1 MRRWVVASSPRYG
14 GGVVIDAATGDH
26 VLVLVRLCLNAAA
39 AEACR
44 SLETERV
51 RSGEEDGGSGFGDDP
66 RELRFECPRLVEG
79 VVWLG
84 AQLRILY
91 GEGSGRLFAI
101 AAVREAILRAG
112 SRLVVGV
119 GGSGEGGEAGASG
132 GESVQGSDFGNVG
145 TSSVYVSQVAAAVAA
160 LHERFSLEEKIKA
173 LRAPRRSKYQLY
185 TFSILTVQF
194 NNLIPHTLER
204 GHEERLKRPN
214 YRTILEY
221 DGVISRQVDSQ
232 ESGRAKTRE
241 ELLAEER
248 DYKRRRMSYRGKKL
262 KRNPKE
268 ILRDIID
275 EHMEEIKHAG
285 GIGCLVDTPG
295 GIALSMLKDNSHEGT
310 HQGSFD
316 PTSSSYSKEVLGHQ
330 SASCAKSTCDDT
342 FGIVSSRNHGMRD
355 SVKDLRNGN
364 RQREYQ
370 KVSDHD
376 NRRINDSEST
386 VDQRYSHQHENS
398 RRQRNSN
405 DHRKYD
411 YKYKKDGSDY
421 YSESSGCTRGSSERE
436 YGRMSG
442 VRSNDISTA
451 SHTRHR
457 SVSVIQDQ
465 FSDRYNPQSAYSD
478 RDPAT
483 IMLYEGSAGQ
493 REIYHDEKRNVK
505 CCESRNMDDGRRG
518 YHVYACK
525 VDVIVL
531 MLKPNGVFRLSL
543 SWTNRACEFSVVWM
557 QPFEVGNI
565 MDSEV
570 PGIILISLQDSKVQ
584 VYRSAIIITVK
595 IHPCPSG
602 ANAIIVEFTSGLTGA
617 GATFFTANVVVGTG
631 CTL

>member
-173 LRAPRRSKYQLY
+173 LRAPRRSKYQLLLEY
-185 TFSILTVQF
+185 SQA
-194 NNLIPHTLER
+194 LER

-543 SWTNRACEFSVVWM
+543 SWTNRGIS
-557 QPFEVGNI
+557 PFQ
-565 MDSEV
+565 M
-570 PGIILISLQDSKVQ
+570 
-584 VYRSAIIITVK
+584 SAIIITVK